1 MDRWLALMF
10 LEVFSIL
17 SDSMTI
23 SAGEFKIHATHWLWY
38 CV

>member
-1 MDRWLALMF
+1 MGWCLDLML

-17 SDSMTI
+17 SDSIMI
-23 SAGEFKIHATHWLWY
+23 SAGEFKIHSSNWLWS